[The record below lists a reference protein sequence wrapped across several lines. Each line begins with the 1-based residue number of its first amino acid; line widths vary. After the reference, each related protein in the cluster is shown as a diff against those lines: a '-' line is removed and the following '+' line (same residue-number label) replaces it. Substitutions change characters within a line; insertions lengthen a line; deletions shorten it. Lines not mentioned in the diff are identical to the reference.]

1 MFRGDI
7 IFDTS
12 ERLRQLSSYTK
23 EETWYIVKQEMVF
36 WKVCYAVSILEE
48 YQMLVEPE
56 ENLENY
62 FKKRANE
69 IKIEKGFE
77 KFITTHRMLR
87 QGYFFGLLIQSDNG
101 QYRDAIITEVYKKIK
116 KRCNGDFEKTEKYED
131 IIEQQIEKIY
141 ISSVLDEEYDGI
153 RRRYRM
159 FPIFTLY
166 KILIEIGKITGSYEV
181 SKDEYFAFVC
191 TTERYSDYLD
201 TVFNIL
207 NCRENSSYMDYMIE
221 VSRQLKDGSR
231 FHRLYQNL
239 KTIEETSNGFKI
251 KDDYIDY
258 VNKKLYL
265 FETSANKEIDSN
277 YISILCSEKS
287 LLDDKEKSNT
297 EMKYMVNIND
307 IPYNEITKAIPH
319 NLIVYGAPGT
329 GKSFKIEKEYRERY
343 FKNEYLYSRVTFH
356 PNYTYSDFVGVY
368 KPTPIYIKKEED
380 KNEYYSSNKIDKLEK
395 QMMPVID
402 YTFVPG
408 PFLEILC
415 KALNDSEHNYLLLIE
430 EINRADVAKVF
441 GDVFQLL
448 DRVKEGESR
457 GKSEYGIK
465 FNKDIMNYISSKVEK
480 ESDCFIR
487 NELVKIPSNMY
498 IWATMNSADQNVKNM
513 DAAFKRRWDF
523 NYIGINSSEE
533 VVNNVLIR
541 FKFLEGDLYWN
552 DFRHELNDFLS
563 ERLDIPEDRLIGPF
577 FINDYKEMGTDGEK
591 KKYITQ
597 DAIKYKL
604 LSYIKDDV
612 LRYNPTELF
621 NSNYTLGKLFELY
634 DKGNNIFIDT
644 FTEKLKS
651 KIIQEL

>member
-1 MFRGDI
+1 M
-7 IFDTS
+7 
-12 ERLRQLSSYTK
+12 E
-23 EETWYIVKQEMVF
+23 F

-48 YQMLVEPE
+48 YKMLEEPG
-56 ENLENY
+56 ENLESY
-62 FKKRANE
+62 FNRRADE
-69 IKIEKGFE
+69 IKAEKGFE
-77 KFITTHRMLR
+77 RFITTHRMLR
-87 QGYFFGLLIQSDNG
+87 QGYFFGLLINSANG
-101 QYRDAIITEVYKKIK
+101 QYKDAKITEVYEKIK
-116 KRCNGDFEKTEKYED
+116 NRCNGEFENTEKYED

-141 ISSVLDEEYDGI
+141 ISSVLDEEYEGV
-153 RRRYRM
+153 RKRYRL

-166 KILIEIGKITGSYEV
+166 KILIEIGKITGSYEI

-191 TTERYSDYLD
+191 TTERYGDYLD

-207 NCRENSSYMDYMIE
+207 NCRRNSSYKGNMIKI
-221 VSRQLKDGSR
+221 SRQLRVDSR

-239 KTIEETSNGFKI
+239 KTIEETGSGFRI
-251 KDDYIDY
+251 KDEYIGY

-265 FETSANKEIDSN
+265 FETYANKDIDTD

-287 LLDDKEKSNT
+287 LLDDKEEPYTEMSYMIDKSN
-297 EMKYMVNIND
+297 
-307 IPYNEITKAIPH
+307 IPHNEIKKDVPY

-329 GKSFKIEKEYRERY
+329 GKSYRVEKEYREIY
-343 FKNEYLYSRVTFH
+343 FNNEYLYSRITFNS
-356 PNYTYSDFVGVY
+356 NYTYSDFIGVY
-368 KPTPIYIKKEED
+368 KPTPVYIKREDD

-448 DRVKEGESR
+448 DRVKEGENR

-487 NELVKIPSNMY
+487 NELVRIPSNMY

-513 DAAFKRRWDF
+513 DTAFKRRWAFD
-523 NYIGINSSEE
+523 YMDINSREE
-533 VVNNVLIR
+533 VVSDVLIR
-541 FKFLEGDLYWN
+541 FKFLDGNLYWN

-563 ERLDIPEDRLIGPF
+563 ERIGVPEDRLIGPF
-577 FINDYKEMGTDGEK
+577 FINDYEYIEINGEK
-591 KKYITQ
+591 KRFITH

-604 LSYIKDDV
+604 FLYIKDDV

-621 NSNYTLGKLFELY
+621 NSNYTLGKLIELY
-634 DKGNNIFIDT
+634 DKGSNIFIDT
-644 FTEKLKS
+644 FTERLKS
-651 KIIQEL
+651 RIIQR